1 MWKIE
6 KIVSKG
12 DYLYAVVKGHPN
24 ATKNNYVLY
33 HRIVVENALGR
44 LLDSDEV
51 VHHINGNKK
60 DNILENLQ
68 VLTSSEHARLHG
80 LEKFRDFCQLKCPWC
95 SAIFERPRN
104 KTFLCSSRNKYT
116 CCSKSCRGSLSR
128 KIQLHGLTAE
138 VEVAIS
144 ENIVLEYRRCSSDN
158 SEETATTGSV
168 ETIRNQPETA
178 KI

>member
-24 ATKNNYVLY
+24 ATKNNYVLH

-44 LLDSDEV
+44 LLGSDEV

-60 DNILENLQ
+60 DNCITNLQ
-68 VLTSSEHARLHG
+68 VLNAKEHAVIHG
-80 LEKFRDFCQLKCPWC
+80 KEKGRMYCQLKCPEC
-95 SAIFERPRN
+95 GENFDRAKNATHLQRN
-104 KTFLCSSRNKYT
+104 SKYT
-116 CCSKSCRGSLSR
+116 CCSPKCRGRFSR
-128 KIQLHGLTAE
+128 RIQLHGLTTE

-144 ENIVLEYRRCSSDN
+144 ENIVLEYRKYFSDN